1 MDDKHQFIE
10 KPDVVK
16 VTSPVSQTG
25 RGGDSPDLVIKKSLA
40 PKSTKAASSAASTPS
55 FA

>member
-25 RGGDSPDLVIKKSLA
+25 RGGDSPDLVILTHKMDTL
-40 PKSTKAASSAASTPS
+40 TK
-55 FA
+55 